1 MAERPFICHYSTV
14 TRRRE
19 VQVEEDWNV
28 AAVLLDMDGTLLDT
42 ERVYFSSLVTVLTEF
57 GYADV
62 TAMCHAM
69 IGIPGPE
76 CEAMLRDRYGKHFPL
91 ADFNRA
97 FAVRKDEIFQEGLP
111 LKSGTME
118 LLEALCA
125 ADCPMAVVT
134 SSSRQTADQHLSL
147 GGIRSYFENVLT
159 RNDVERGKPSPDL
172 YLLAAARLGVRPQAC
187 IAIEDSNPG
196 IAAAHGAGAIPIMVP
211 DILQPTAETRAKCAA
226 VVPDL
231 HAALAMLKQRG
242 QLGRKRP
249 SC

>member
-1 MAERPFICHYSTV
+1 MAEWPFICHYSTV
-14 TRRRE
+14 IRRRE

-42 ERVYFSSLVTVLTEF
+42 ERVYLSSLVTVLTEF
-57 GYADV
+57 GYADA

-97 FAVRKDEIFQEGLP
+97 FTVRKDEIFQEGLP
-111 LKSGTME
+111 LKSGAME
-118 LLEALCA
+118 LLEALSA

>member
-97 FAVRKDEIFQEGLP
+97 FTVRKDEIFQEGLP
-111 LKSGTME
+111 LKNGAIE

-249 SC
+249 SS